1 MVILCIDR
9 CICCYRTKS
18 CGHPVGKLRHD
29 IASRSIRLR
38 PCDLPI
44 LTPTGAG
51 SSMQGNGNMGYM
63 IEPRNSMPDKLPSP
77 CSCPSDGS
85 DPIIRLLR
93 TCRAYHMHFP
103 ETRLSAPK
111 SVSLA
116 GSSTVVVEPQDRSS
130 YSSPVW
136 SPGVDPHVKSCS
148 VTPHLHA
155 SRIPYS
161 PVPRRFGQPCRRPLL
176 LHFYNT
182 RFQRNLGSVK
192 APDKEVVAY
201 VVLSVIVF
209 DKENKVLS
217 PSPIVSP
224 HDTGD
229 SNDLSWTHLSLIN
242 IWFD

>member
-1 MVILCIDR
+1 MASLCIDR
-9 CICCYRTKS
+9 CIFCYRIES
-18 CGHPVGKLRHD
+18 REHPVGKLCHD

-38 PCDLPI
+38 PCDFPNAHVYR
-44 LTPTGAG
+44 AG
-51 SSMQGNGNMGYM
+51 SSMQDKGGMGYM

-93 TCRAYHMHFP
+93 TCRAYHIHFP
-103 ETRLSAPK
+103 ETQLSAPK

-136 SPGVDPHVKSCS
+136 SPGVDPRVKSCS
-148 VTPHLHA
+148 VTLHLHA

-182 RFQRNLGSVK
+182 RFLSSLG
-192 APDKEVVAY
+192 
-201 VVLSVIVF
+201 VF
-209 DKENKVLS
+209 IS
-217 PSPIVSP
+217 
-224 HDTGD
+224 
-229 SNDLSWTHLSLIN
+229 
-242 IWFD
+242 